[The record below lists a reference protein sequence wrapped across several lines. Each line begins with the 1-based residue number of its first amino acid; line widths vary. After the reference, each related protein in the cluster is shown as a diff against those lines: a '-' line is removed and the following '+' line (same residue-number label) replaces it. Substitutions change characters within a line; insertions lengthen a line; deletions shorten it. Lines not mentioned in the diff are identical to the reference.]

1 MIAEEFKKE
10 IKANHPAKIDF
21 LISSLEKD
29 SRSLIKQLSF
39 QLSSILKPKDDENR
53 KFYTELLEKNDDDY
67 KFILRSFNKKNAEN
81 LPKLRQLFRISATDE
96 NEVYNYKEKN
106 LYLHGVKVKEV
117 KDILTNGFT
126 EEEIDLDDSY
136 EIQFEAT
143 TELSFEIRCGRN
155 YCEADNTVKEL
166 SFVFVVCSE
175 ENYKN
180 LNKKDSKLMEDTR
193 SSVTREG
200 LFGDDDNG
208 IVENISDLIPA
219 YLIIFEED
227 KV

>member
-1 MIAEEFKKE
+1 M
-10 IKANHPAKIDF
+10 
-21 LISSLEKD
+21 
-29 SRSLIKQLSF
+29 
-39 QLSSILKPKDDENR
+39 
-53 KFYTELLEKNDDDY
+53 Y
-67 KFILRSFNKKNAEN
+67 
-81 LPKLRQLFRISATDE
+81 
-96 NEVYNYKEKN
+96 
-106 LYLHGVKVKEV
+106 LYLDGVIVEEIE
-117 KDILTNGFT
+117 DILTNGYS
-126 EEEIDLDDSY
+126 EEDNDLADTNLVPF
-136 EIQFEAT
+136 QLT
-143 TELSFEIRCGRN
+143 TDLSLAINNGRN
-155 YCEADNTVKEL
+155 YCEVDNTVKEL

-180 LNKKDSKLMEDTR
+180 LNKKDGKLMEDTR